1 MKQTLWNKPY
11 SMKQNPWGY
20 VFFSSHVQCHGVACP
35 HAGGECPQGCF
46 WPSKKFTWQLTGGGR
61 QKHSPDTARPSV
73 QSLVRNRCH
82 VSCYLR
88 YFSYIWTHHGD
99 MTTCRSGACGGVRR
113 GSAVIMTVAILTPR
127 CRRPA
132 LLTQRDAAW
141 PLRRAVLTRC
151 DAAWSPRRRSDA
163 AATRRA
169 PAQWNVQRHYVTQ
182 VTSAR
187 HYITRVLCVFCYQL
201 QVGTWAL
208 AWLRVGVIMTMH
220 AWSWPWSW
228 LL

>member
-1 MKQTLWNKPY
+1 M
-11 SMKQNPWGY
+11 
-20 VFFSSHVQCHGVACP
+20 VQCAPTLVGSALRVVFGP
-35 HAGGECPQGCF
+35 QKSLLDNSRGAGG
-46 WPSKKFTWQLTGGGR
+46 KN
-61 QKHSPDTARPSV
+61 TAPTPHGHRF
-73 QSLVRNRCH
+73 SLWFV
-82 VSCYLR
+82 
-88 YFSYIWTHHGD
+88 TD
-99 MTTCRSGACGGVRR
+99 ATCRVTYVTFHISERTMATRQHGSGACGGVRR

-132 LLTQRDAAW
+132 LLTRRDAAW

-163 AATRRA
+163 AATHRA
-169 PAQWNVQRHYVTQ
+169 LAQWNVQTQ

-187 HYITRVLCVFCYQL
+187 HYITSVLRVFCYQL

-220 AWSWPWSW
+220 AWWTWSWSWP
-228 LL
+228 L